1 MNFFKKKLKT
11 KNDNS
16 KKQASTPV
24 RMKIILGIIFVLFAT
39 LIGQLAYLQ
48 IGYGSRF
55 KAEVQ
60 KSNSAVVSSQVP
72 RGVMYDTKGRVLVG
86 NRAKN
91 AITYTK
97 SVSTTTEDIYA
108 ISNALSRYI
117 TINDEKPTEQQVIDY
132 YLANKKNSAKESA
145 KVPKSVRQAQDDELI
160 NKRIQ
165 QQVSAEHIK
174 LNKRERTAA
183 LIYNK
188 ISGAYTL
195 STIYIKNNHL
205 TDKEIASVGEHL
217 SDLPGVGIGT
227 DWQRWYPN
235 GSSIQSIIGSV
246 STEKAGLPSDNLQY
260 YLTNGYSRNDRVG
273 TSYLE
278 EKYEPLLKG
287 TKATSKVWTKNSGDI
302 EQSKSVY
309 SGQAGSSLV
318 LTLDAQYQKEVQNS
332 LEKIYSAAI
341 SSGAAHYSN
350 GAYAVA
356 MNPKTGAILAMAGIS
371 RDPKKNKTTNNALG
385 VINQSFVMG
394 SAVKGAM
401 VSGGLINKV
410 ISPTNNVMPDTPVY
424 LPSTP
429 VKKSVYP
436 IGTFGALDAETA
448 LEVSSNIYMMH
459 LAMKWVKASY
469 VPKKSIHM
477 PQTAFEPIRKNF
489 NMFGLGQKTGI
500 DLPGEI
506 SGIQGRSFNEQGLV
520 LPGSVLDLSYGNYDA
535 YTLIQMVQYV
545 STIANGGYR
554 MQPYVVQSIGRTSNN
569 GKKIYIDYNRKPNVQ
584 LRIPWTQAEL
594 NIVRQ
599 GFWRVVHGTNSWG
612 TAHKLKNVKPAI
624 SGKSGTAQTFYY
636 DPDNPNQ
643 KDPPEL
649 VNATFVGYAP
659 SKNPEIAT
667 AVIFPG
673 LDPELEGSYTLQMT
687 KAMVQNYFKL
697 HKK

>member
-1 MNFFKKKLKT
+1 MKFFKKDRVT
-11 KNDNS
+11 DGS
-16 KKQASTPV
+16 KKQSSTPI
-24 RMKIILGIIFVLFAT
+24 RMKLILAIIFVLFAT

-60 KSNSAVVSSQVP
+60 KTNSAVVSSQVP
-72 RGVMYDTKGRVLVG
+72 RGIMYDNKGRVLVG
-86 NRAKN
+86 NRAQN

-97 SVSTTTEDIYA
+97 SVSTTADDIYS
-108 ISNALSRYI
+108 ISNKLSNYI
-117 TINDEKPTEQQVIDY
+117 RIKNEKPTEQQVVDY
-132 YLANKKNSAKESA
+132 YLGNKSNSVKEA
-145 KVPKSVRQAQDDELI
+145 AQVPKSISKTDDEDII
-160 NKRIQ
+160 NARIQ
-165 QQVSAEHIK
+165 KQVRKKHIK
-174 LNKRERTAA
+174 LSEREKTAA

-195 STIYIKNNHL
+195 STIYLKNNDL
-205 TDKEIASVGEHL
+205 TDKEIAEVGEHL
-217 SDLPGVGIGT
+217 SELPGVGIGT
-227 DWQRWYPN
+227 DWKRFYPN

-278 EKYEPLLKG
+278 EEYEPLLKG
-287 TKATSKVWTKNSGDI
+287 SKTTSKVWTKSSGDI
-302 EQSKSVY
+302 EQSKEVY
-309 SGQAGSSLV
+309 SGQAGASLV
-318 LTLDAQYQKEVQNS
+318 LTLDAKYQKEVQKS
-332 LEKIYSAAI
+332 LQQVYSSAI
-341 SSGAAHYSN
+341 ASGAARYSN

-356 MNPKTGAILAMAGIS
+356 MNPKTGALLAVAGIS
-371 RDPKKNKTTNNALG
+371 RDPKKNKTANNALG
-385 VINQSFVMG
+385 VINQAFVMG

-410 ISPTNNVMPDTPVY
+410 ISPTNSVLPDTPVY
-424 LPSTP
+424 LPGTP
-429 VKKSVYP
+429 IKKSVYP
-436 IGTFGALDAETA
+436 VGTFGALDAQTA

-459 LAMKWVKASY
+459 LAMKWVHASY
-469 VPKKSIHM
+469 VPKASIHM
-477 PQTAFEPIRKNF
+477 PSTAFETLRHNF
-489 NMFGLGQKTGI
+489 NMFGLGQKTGV

-506 SGIQGRSFNEQGLV
+506 SGIQGKSFNEQGIILS
-520 LPGSVLDLSYGNYDA
+520 GSVLDLSYGNYDA
-535 YTLIQMVQYV
+535 YTPIQMVQYV

-554 MQPYVVQSIGRTSNN
+554 MQPYIVQSIGRTSKN
-569 GKKIYIDYNRKPNVQ
+569 GKKVYIDYNKKPNVQ
-584 LRIPWTQAEL
+584 LRIPWTQSEL
-594 NIVRQ
+594 DVVRQ

-612 TAHKLKNVKPAI
+612 TAHKLKNVKPSI

-649 VNATFVGYAP
+649 VNATFVGFAP
-659 SKNPEIAT
+659 SKNAEIAT
-667 AVIFPG
+667 AVVFPG

-687 KAMVQNYFKL
+687 KAMVQDYFRL

>member
-1 MNFFKKKLKT
+1 MKFFKKRQ
-11 KNDNS
+11 KNRSNS
-16 KKQASTPV
+16 AKNQPSTPI
-24 RMKIILGIIFVLFAT
+24 RMKLLLAIIFILFAT
-39 LIGQLAYLQ
+39 LIVQLAYLQ

-72 RGVMYDTKGRVLVG
+72 RGVMYDSKGRILVG
-86 NRAKN
+86 NKAKN

-97 SVSTTTEDIYA
+97 SISTTTDDIYS
-108 ISNALSRYI
+108 ISNKLSNYI
-117 TINDEKPTEQQVIDY
+117 QIKSEKPTEQQVIDY

-145 KVPKSVRQAQDDELI
+145 KVPKSVRATENEDLI
-160 NKRIQ
+160 NSKIEE
-165 QQVSAEHIK
+165 QVRAEHLK
-174 LNKRERTAA
+174 LSAQEKTAA

-195 STIYIKNNHL
+195 STIYVKNDGL
-205 TDKEIASVGEHL
+205 TDREIAEVGEHL
-217 SDLPGVGIGT
+217 SELPGVGIGT
-227 DWQRWYPN
+227 DWQRSYPN

-278 EKYEPLLKG
+278 QEYEPLLKG
-287 TKATSKVWTKNSGDI
+287 TKATSKVWTKSSGDI
-302 EQSKSVY
+302 KQTRTVY
-309 SGQAGSSLV
+309 SGQAGASLM
-318 LTLDAQYQKEVQNS
+318 LTLDAKYQKEVQSS
-332 LEKIYSAAI
+332 LNRIYSSAL

-356 MNPKTGAILAMAGIS
+356 MNPKTGALLAVAGIS

-385 VINQSFVMG
+385 VINQAFVMG

-410 ISPTNNVMPDTPVY
+410 ITPTNNVLPDTPVY
-424 LPSTP
+424 LPGTP
-429 VKKSVYP
+429 IKKSVYP
-436 IGTFGALDAETA
+436 VGTFGSLDASTA

-459 LAMKWVKASY
+459 LAMNWVHASY
-469 VPKKSIHM
+469 VPKQSIRM
-477 PQTAFEPIRKNF
+477 PPTAFDTLRHNF
-489 NMFGLGQKTGI
+489 NMFGLGQKTGV

-506 SGIQGRSFNEQGLV
+506 SGIQGKSFNEHGNILS
-520 LPGSVLDLSYGNYDA
+520 GSVLDLSYGNYDA
-535 YTLIQMVQYV
+535 YTPIQMVQYV

-554 MQPYVVQSIGRTSNN
+554 MQPYVVQSIGRTASN
-569 GKKIYIDYNRKPNVQ
+569 GKTVYVDYNKKPNVQ
-584 LRIPWTQAEL
+584 LKIPWTQSEL
-594 NIVRQ
+594 DIVRQ

-612 TAHKLKNVKPAI
+612 TAHKLKDVKPSI

-636 DPDNPNQ
+636 DPDHPNQ
-643 KDPPEL
+643 KNPPEL

-659 SKNPEIAT
+659 SKNAEIAT
-667 AVIFPG
+667 AVVFPG
-673 LDPELEGSYTLQMT
+673 LDPDLEGSYTLQMT
-687 KAMVQNYFKL
+687 KAMVQDYFKL